1 MLRNIIGREIERGRL
16 GGDLDPSLTVVSIL
30 GLALFPFISL
40 PVTTRVLG
48 IDASEAGIEKLIT
61 HTVRVL
67 LHGIARGEQR
77 VT

>member
-1 MLRNIIGREIERGRL
+1 M
-16 GGDLDPSLTVVSIL
+16 L

-48 IDASEAGIEKLIT
+48 IDASEAGVEKLIA

-67 LHGIARGEQR
+67 LHGIASEAHGHA
-77 VT
+77 